1 MKMRDKN
8 GFLFITLC
16 LMLGGLDAGA
26 DTAGGVT
33 DDAVRMEAE
42 SAELAGNLRVASDRE
57 GFSGTGYVTGFN
69 QSDGNTFRGRAQIP
83 KAGHYDVIACAA
95 SDSYKEN
102 AVVIDGMTTGTITT
116 GTNIFE
122 RAVIGNTY
130 LEAGGHDVTIREA
143 WGWFDLDYI
152 EFVPSMPVPDE
163 VYEGICATLSNPN
176 ANAKTRRVMRF
187 LAANY
192 GKKIISGQYA
202 GHNESHE
209 IEVIKNVTGKYPALR
224 GFDMIFYSP
233 NSGWNHDAE
242 VPLAIDWSRK
252 GGLVSF
258 SWHWHAPT
266 GPHEFYTK
274 GSDFNLRDAMTGLDI
289 ATAPLADIRA
299 LHEAGTL
306 STNTYRLFSDIDAI
320 SEQLKRLQADGATVL
335 WRPLHEASGGWF
347 WWGAQGPEP
356 YLWLYRTM
364 HKRQTLYHKL
374 DNLIWV
380 WNGQHPDW
388 YPGGEYA
395 DIVGM
400 DLYAEK
406 RDHSADSGQFLRA
419 VQMSGGK
426 KIVALT
432 ENGAIPDPDLLR
444 RDRVM
449 WSWFN
454 TWYGTFIIG
463 EDKLPNE
470 VHTDNAMLRKI
481 YNHELVITLD
491 ELPSFNNANLLF
503 SVQ

>member
-1 MKMRDKN
+1 MKMKSKT
-8 GFLFITLC
+8 GVLFAALC
-16 LMLGGLDAGA
+16 LTLSGVDAKA
-26 DTAGGVT
+26 DTPNGAI
-33 DDAVRMEAE
+33 RMEAE
-42 SAELAGNLRVASDRE
+42 SAELAGNLRVANDRE

-69 QSDGNTFRGRAQIP
+69 QSSSNTFRGKAQIP
-83 KAGHYDVIACAA
+83 KTGYYSVTACAA
-95 SDSYKEN
+95 SDSHKEN
-102 AVVIDGMTTGTITT
+102 AVAIDGTSAGTVITEQPAFTRTVTGT
-116 GTNIFE
+116 
-122 RAVIGNTY
+122 VY
-130 LEAGGHDVTIREA
+130 LEKGAHDVTIRES

-152 EFVPSMPVPDE
+152 ELAPADAPVSSQ
-163 VYEGICATLSNPN
+163 VYETICATLSNPN
-176 ANAKTRRVMRF
+176 ANAKTRRIMGF

-192 GKKIISGQYA
+192 GKRIIAGQYA

-209 IEVIKNVTGKYPALR
+209 IEAIKNATGKYPALR

-242 VPLAIDWSRK
+242 VPLAIDWSRN

-266 GPHEFYTK
+266 GPHGFYTK
-274 GSDFNLRDAMTGLDI
+274 DSDFSLKDAMPAPDLAMT
-289 ATAPLADIRA
+289 PLADIRA
-299 LHEAGTL
+299 LHEGGTI
-306 STNTYRLFSDIDAI
+306 STNTYRLFADIDAI
-320 SEQLKRLQADGATVL
+320 SEQLKRLQTNGVTVL
-335 WRPLHEASGGWF
+335 WRPLHEASGAWF

-356 YLWLYRTM
+356 CLWLYRTM
-364 HKRQTLYHKL
+364 HKRQTHYHKL

-388 YPGGEYA
+388 YPGDEYA

-400 DLYAEK
+400 DLYAGK
-406 RDHSADSGQFLRA
+406 RDHAADSKQFLRA

-463 EDKLPNE
+463 DDKLPNE
-470 VHTDNAMLRKI
+470 IHTDNEMLRKI

-491 ELPSFNNANLLF
+491 ELPSFNMP
-503 SVQ
+503 